1 MSNLRDFLP
10 PVLVRLLL
18 RFGAGGNT
26 FKYGYKSWVEAASR
40 CTGYD
45 AATITE
51 AIVRASKAVRDKKAK
66 YERDGVLFDEIQH
79 SWPLLAAIL
88 GAPKHQKGVLRVL
101 DWGGSLGSTY
111 RQNQELLEAA
121 GLETHWVIIEQ
132 DHIVEIGKNEFQTDN
147 LSFVSSTKE
156 LEDLRFDVVLFAS
169 SLCYLE
175 SPDEAIREALELNPA
190 RIVIDRTPETTSPVD
205 LIGVQRAGKG
215 IYKASYPVHAF
226 SSGTLAK
233 LIGNEYVLISEW
245 LSDLQPDPQTF
256 SKGYVFQR
264 VSDLANALES
274 PKAI

>member
-1 MSNLRDFLP
+1 MSNIRDFLP
-10 PVLVRLLL
+10 LVLVRLLL
-18 RFGAGGNT
+18 RVGAGGNT
-26 FKYGYKSWVEAASR
+26 FKYGYKSWADAASR

-51 AIVRASKAVRDKKAK
+51 AIVRASRAVRDKQAK
-66 YERDGVLFDEIQH
+66 YERDGVLFDAIQH
-79 SWPLLAAIL
+79 SWPLLASIL
-88 GAPKHQKGVLRVL
+88 GAPKHHKGVLRVL

-121 GLETHWVIIEQ
+121 GLETQWVIIEQ
-132 DHIVEIGKNEFQTDN
+132 DHIVEIGKNEFETSN
-147 LSFVSSTKE
+147 LSFASSTKE

-175 SPDEAIREALELNPA
+175 SPDEAIREALALNPA
-190 RIVIDRTPETTSPVD
+190 RIVIDRTPETNSPVD

-215 IYKASYPVHAF
+215 IYKASFPVHAF

-233 LIGNEYVLISEW
+233 LIGSEYSLISDW
-245 LSDLQPDPQTF
+245 LCDLQPDPQTL

-264 VSDLANALES
+264 VSELPTTKKSAKSN
-274 PKAI
+274 